1 MANTPS
7 ANLQEIVEWRGVSD
21 LVAAEVLTDTND
33 SFTTGPVFA
42 IAGVAEISKTTSS
55 SNEAHYY
62 DNIPAVVISGQGADE
77 ITVNVSALPAD
88 VAAFISGQ
96 YYDETTGMFV
106 EGDSIPPLSGNRL
119 PHTENKRRRGLCLA
133 F

>member
-1 MANTPS
+1 M
-7 ANLQEIVEWRGVSD
+7 
-21 LVAAEVLTDTND
+21 TDTND

-106 EGDSIPPLSGNRL
+106 EG
-119 PHTENKRRRGLCLA
+119 
-133 F
+133 